1 MRILSGIQPS
11 GKLHIG
17 NFFGAMRQH
26 LALQADHDGFYF
38 IADYHAMT
46 SNPAPAELA
55 TRTFEVAMDYLAL
68 GLDPKKTVFWRQSDV
83 PEVTE
88 LAWILSCITPL
99 GLLQR
104 CTSYKDKV
112 AQGLSPNH
120 GLFAYPVLQA
130 ADILMFDSN
139 LVPVG
144 ADQKQHIEVT
154 RDIALK
160 FNAQYG
166 ETFVVPEEQIL
177 KSVAV
182 VPGLEVSAAP
192 QPADGLPALH
202 ILGYFVDHRYGPL
215 LEALERAAAARY
227 EQKLAMVRRLQALG
241 FDLPEE
247 AVLERAGPGVLGRA
261 HIADVAW
268 ERNPELLG
276 EREAIFR
283 DYIAP
288 GGRAYVYRTYQ
299 ISLAEACQLLR
310 DAGGYPVL
318 AHPAAYSG
326 RHDIEAAARYAAG
339 VGLAGIEGP
348 YPYDGQNAGDV
359 DGIVAHWVGVAGA
372 LGLAVTGG
380 SDYHGERK
388 GTALGAQGLTIE
400 AFEALRSLWRP

>member
-1 MRILSGIQPS
+1 VEIIQEVILRILSGIQPS

-17 NFFGAMRQH
+17 NYFGAMRQH

-46 SNPAPAELA
+46 SNPAPADLSR
-55 TRTFEVAMDYLAL
+55 RTIEVAMDYLAL
-68 GLDPKKTVFWRQSDV
+68 GLDPAKTVFWRQSDV

-154 RDIALK
+154 RDIAIK
-160 FNAQYG
+160 FNGQYG

-182 VPGLEVSAAP
+182 VPGI
-192 QPADGLPALH
+192 DGRKMSKSYDNTIEIFEAESSIKKKVMRIVTDSTPVEDPKDPEACTIFAL
-202 ILGYFVDHRYGPL
+202 LRLVAEKAELAEWEGKYRAGGTGYGAVKKRVVELLCEYFGPYRQKRQEMEQNRDYVEDVL
-215 LEALERAAAARY
+215 TTGARRARQVAAATMGR
-227 EQKLAMVRRLQALG
+227 VREVVGLG
-241 FDLPEE
+241 KM
-247 AVLERAGPGVLGRA
+247 
-261 HIADVAW
+261 
-268 ERNPELLG
+268 
-276 EREAIFR
+276 
-283 DYIAP
+283 
-288 GGRAYVYRTYQ
+288 
-299 ISLAEACQLLR
+299 R
-310 DAGGYPVL
+310 DA
-318 AHPAAYSG
+318 
-326 RHDIEAAARYAAG
+326 
-339 VGLAGIEGP
+339 
-348 YPYDGQNAGDV
+348 
-359 DGIVAHWVGVAGA
+359 
-372 LGLAVTGG
+372 
-380 SDYHGERK
+380 
-388 GTALGAQGLTIE
+388 
-400 AFEALRSLWRP
+400 